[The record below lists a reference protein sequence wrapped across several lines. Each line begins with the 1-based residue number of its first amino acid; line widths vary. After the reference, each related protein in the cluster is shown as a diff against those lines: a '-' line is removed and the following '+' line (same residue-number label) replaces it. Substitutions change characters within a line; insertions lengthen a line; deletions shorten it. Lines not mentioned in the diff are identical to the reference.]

1 MDVQDFF
8 YLKSYDS
15 RYIQKLLKKLI
26 SLNILKNYI
35 FDSET
40 HYFEL
45 KINIDDLFLK
55 ENHIDLDHISYV
67 DLVKRCIYHYE
78 NFSPL
83 SNIMDRVRIESSYYP
98 KIKDSKVS
106 ITYDNL
112 LKRVYV
118 TYHLVLMIV
127 PDHL

>member
-26 SLNILKNYI
+26 TLNILKNYI

-55 ENHIDLDHISYV
+55 ENNVDLDTISYV
-67 DLVKRCIYHYE
+67 DLIKKCIHYE
-78 NFSPL
+78 NFSPI
-83 SNIMDRVRIESSYYP
+83 SNIIDRVRIESFYYP

-106 ITYDNL
+106 ITYDNTF
-112 LKRVYV
+112 KRVYV
-118 TYHLVLMIV
+118 TYHLVLMII
-127 PDHL
+127 PEHLK